1 MLKGVNQSKGDG
13 GREAVPVFCTQWHP
27 EEVWR
32 SRSMKRKDFY
42 IPSKDGVHRLHVV
55 LWEPEGEVRAVLQIS
70 HGMVEMIDRYEDFAL
85 FLNRYGYAV
94 IGNDHLGHGLT
105 AGNDGDLGYF
115 CPRNMSA
122 TVVADLHRVT
132 RYARKKY
139 KHKPYFL
146 LGHSMGSFMARR
158 YLMTYG
164 MDLDGAVICGTGSQG
179 WLVLAAG
186 TIVAGG
192 MRLLLGD
199 RYRSQFLEMSAFG
212 AYQKRIPDPRTRSD
226 WMTRDTGIVDF
237 CRNNKYCSFLFTVN
251 GYRTLF
257 EVLAF
262 IQQKKNIDR
271 IPAELPL
278 FFIAG
283 GQDPVGHYGA
293 DVRKVASGYEKAG
306 IGDVSLKIYEEDR
319 HEVLNELDRDQVY
332 RDVLSWLDAKVMD
345 KE

>member
-1 MLKGVNQSKGDG
+1 MKKRDFQFLSADKQTKINAVKWEPDGKELKG
-13 GREAVPVFCTQWHP
+13 
-27 EEVWR
+27 
-32 SRSMKRKDFY
+32 
-42 IPSKDGVHRLHVV
+42 I
-55 LWEPEGEVRAVLQIS
+55 LQIS
-70 HGMVEMIDRYEDFAL
+70 HGMVEYVERYEKFAEFMVQQG
-85 FLNRYGYAV
+85 FLVA
-94 IGNDHLGHGLT
+94 GNDHLGHGKSVT
-105 AGNDGDLGYF
+105 SESQWGYF
-115 CPRNMSA
+115 APKNGSDI
-122 TVVADLHRVT
+122 VVEDIDHIRRMMET
-132 RYARKKY
+132 E
-139 KHKPYFL
+139 HPGIPYFI

-293 DVRKVASGYEKAG
+293 DVRKVAS
-306 IGDVSLKIYEEDR
+306 
-319 HEVLNELDRDQVY
+319 
-332 RDVLSWLDAKVMD
+332 
-345 KE
+345 